1 MQSNQ
6 QLKMKIFLCIFL
18 AILSRQC
25 FLIKSRKGASCHLVF
40 GMIPLTGMQ
49 GSIDELDTAAATE
62 AKRSFSCH
70 HQMPSVTDSSKE
82 SEKGHTKKIAAI
94 FLSIFSA
101 KAKTF
106 LSQAKNRRHCCFF
119 NIFSQ
124 VSKNTSDQLIL
135 TLTKLRL
142 KLCRVAGWFKS
153 RNQQPRKLCC
163 GFH

>member
-1 MQSNQ
+1 
-6 QLKMKIFLCIFL
+6 
-18 AILSRQC
+18 
-25 FLIKSRKGASCHLVF
+25 
-40 GMIPLTGMQ
+40 MIPLTGMQ

-124 VSKNTSDQLIL
+124 FFWPETFLVSLEVTVSKNTSDQLIL

>member
-1 MQSNQ
+1 MASCARRQVVWSLERLGKFSWPYRIMPSNQ
-6 QLKMKIFLCIFL
+6 LLKMKIIASSFLT
-18 AILSRQC
+18 ILFRQS
-25 FLIKSRKGASCHLVF
+25 FLIKSRKGASCQLVF
-40 GMIPLTGMQ
+40 GMILLTGMQ
-49 GSIDELDTAAATE
+49 GSIDELDTAASSE

-119 NIFSQ
+119 NIFSHLI
-124 VSKNTSDQLIL
+124 TSD
-135 TLTKLRL
+135 
-142 KLCRVAGWFKS
+142 S
-153 RNQQPRKLCC
+153 RR
-163 GFH
+163 